1 MQTSREPSS
10 RVSLLARP
18 KSKAGFTSPTNKLF
32 GLIGV
37 VKSAKS
43 TTTAT
48 PRGLPN
54 LVLLSPRVQRLF
66 MLSRV
71 EIAPTQG
78 KLQLN
83 AVLLFPAD
91 PKH

>member
-37 VKSAKS
+37 KIAKS

-54 LVLLSPRVQRLF
+54 LVPLSPRVQRLF

-78 KLQLN
+78 KLQLD

-91 PKH
+91 LKH